1 MPRGAQ
7 IVRWMSILEELRAS
21 RIGLPAE
28 ALARRHD
35 WNPRTVYRD
44 LRALEDAGFPITS
57 AGGRWKLVDGW
68 QRAVPFPLSLG
79 ERVALGFAR
88 TVMAPLRGTPV
99 ARDFEKLYDRLA
111 GRHSPAVDRQ
121 GKLFQR
127 VRPFL
132 TTASPLGIDYSNHA
146 ALIETLCAAS
156 EAQRTVRAVYYAES
170 RRELTRRDVDP
181 YHIHWDPRLEA
192 LYLFGWCHLRKDVR
206 TFAVHRFRQVTAT
219 DRSFIMP
226 PGFSSE
232 KFLRSAFRIWRAEN
246 AVTIRLTIEPSDA
259 GWVSERR
266 WHASQKVRR
275 RSDGRSEIELT
286 VDWSIEVKRFI
297 LQLGAEVE
305 VLEPDWLRRDIAAEH
320 AAAARRGRRPA
331 RRKSPT
337 LDDRRVGESGRR

>member
-7 IVRWMSILEELRAS
+7 VVRWMSILEELRAS

-28 ALARRHD
+28 TLARRHG

-44 LRALEDAGFPITS
+44 LRALEDAGFPIAS
-57 AGGRWKLVDGW
+57 SDGRWKLVDGW
-68 QRAVPFPLSLG
+68 QRALPFPLSLA

-88 TVMAPLRGTPV
+88 AVMAPLRGTPV
-99 ARDFEKLYDRLA
+99 ARDFETLYERLA

-121 GKLFQR
+121 GRLFQR

-132 TTASPLGIDYSNHA
+132 TTTSSLGIDYSQHA

-170 RRELTRRDVDP
+170 RREQTRRGIDP
-181 YHIHWDPRLEA
+181 YHVHWEPRLEA

-219 DRSFIMP
+219 DRPFVIP
-226 PGFSSE
+226 PGFSPE
-232 KFLRSAFRIWRAEN
+232 RFLRSAFRIWRAAN
-246 AVTIRLTIEPSDA
+246 AVTVRLAIAPSDA
-259 GWVSERR
+259 GWVAERR
-266 WHASQKVRR
+266 WHASQKTRR
-275 RSDGRSEIELT
+275 LAGGGVEIELT
-286 VDWSIEVKRFI
+286 VDPGAELKRFI
-297 LQLGAEVE
+297 LQLGAAAE

-320 AAAARRGRRPA
+320 AAAARRARRPA
-331 RRKSPT
+331 RRKSLT
-337 LDDRRVGESGRR
+337 FDDRAAGDSGRR